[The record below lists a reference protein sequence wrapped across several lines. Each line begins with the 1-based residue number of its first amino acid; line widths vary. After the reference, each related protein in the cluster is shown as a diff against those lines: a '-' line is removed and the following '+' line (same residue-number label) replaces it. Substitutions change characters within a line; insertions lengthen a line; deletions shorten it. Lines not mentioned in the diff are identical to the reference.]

1 MNLLA
6 WTKRVPFR
14 KKKTFNIL
22 KKAHHGIDKESISP
36 GARAVVKTL
45 QSAGYEAFVVGG
57 AIRDLLLGH
66 TPKDFDV
73 ATNAK
78 PEEVKA
84 LFKRAIIIGKRFKL
98 VHVRINQEIIE
109 VSTFRQAFD
118 ANAHGVV
125 IKNGRILQ
133 DNAYGTQEEDVLR
146 RDFTINALYYHVDRE
161 EIWDFCQGFESLRKR
176 QLKVIGD
183 PLERFCE
190 DPVRMLRA
198 IRLSAK
204 LDLAL
209 DPEIKAIVLANRHL
223 LSEVPK
229 ARLFDELLKCLLGGF
244 AKPIMAT
251 LAQYGFL
258 EILVPS
264 CAQTPLPAWIDL
276 VLEQTDQRFAEGK
289 TVSPS
294 FTMAALLW
302 PALLANANL
311 LQQEGMSLLQS
322 FEVASQ
328 HVLQAQLN
336 ATEMSRNIMLG
347 IRDIVWMQPRFL
359 LKKAK
364 VARSLAFHPRLRGGF
379 DFLAL
384 RAMAGEI
391 SQEWV
396 DFWRPLVESDA
407 AGRDAFVQSLAKA
420 KKTRKRKS

>member
-1 MNLLA
+1 
-6 WTKRVPFR
+6 VD
-14 KKKTFNIL
+14 KTRSFPEKESFQHF
-22 KKAHHGIDKESISP
+22 KKANHGIDKEAISP

-66 TPKDFDV
+66 IPKDFDV

-84 LFKRAIIIGKRFKL
+84 LFKRAIIIGRRFKL

-204 LDLAL
+204 LGLEI
-209 DPEIKAIVLANRHL
+209 DPEMKAILLANRHL
-223 LSEVPK
+223 LAEVPK

-244 AKPIMAT
+244 AKPIMVT

-264 CAQTPLPAWIDL
+264 CAQTPLPAWIDM

-302 PALLANANL
+302 PAILTHAQL

-328 HVLQAQLN
+328 TLLQAQLN

-347 IRDIVWMQPRFL
+347 IREIVWMQPRFYSR
-359 LKKAK
+359 K
-364 VARSLAFHPRLRGGF
+364 PRR
-379 DFLAL
+379 
-384 RAMAGEI
+384 
-391 SQEWV
+391 QEACLSIHACEAV
-396 DFWRPLVESDA
+396 LIF
-407 AGRDAFVQSLAKA
+407 
-420 KKTRKRKS
+420 

>member
-1 MNLLA
+1 L
-6 WTKRVPFR
+6 T
-14 KKKTFNIL
+14 
-22 KKAHHGIDKESISP
+22 KKAISP

-66 TPKDFDV
+66 IPKDFDV

-109 VSTFRQAFD
+109 VSTFRQAFN

-161 EIWDFCQGFESLRKR
+161 EIWDFCQGFESLRNH

-204 LDLAL
+204 LDLTL
-209 DPEIKAIVLANRHL
+209 DPEIKAILLANRHL

-229 ARLFDELLKCLLGGF
+229 ARLL
-244 AKPIMAT
+244 MN
-251 LAQYGFL
+251 Y
-258 EILVPS
+258 S
-264 CAQTPLPAWIDL
+264 
-276 VLEQTDQRFAEGK
+276 
-289 TVSPS
+289 S
-294 FTMAALLW
+294 
-302 PALLANANL
+302 
-311 LQQEGMSLLQS
+311 
-322 FEVASQ
+322 AS
-328 HVLQAQLN
+328 
-336 ATEMSRNIMLG
+336 
-347 IRDIVWMQPRFL
+347 
-359 LKKAK
+359 
-364 VARSLAFHPRLRGGF
+364 
-379 DFLAL
+379 
-384 RAMAGEI
+384 
-391 SQEWV
+391 
-396 DFWRPLVESDA
+396 
-407 AGRDAFVQSLAKA
+407 
-420 KKTRKRKS
+420 